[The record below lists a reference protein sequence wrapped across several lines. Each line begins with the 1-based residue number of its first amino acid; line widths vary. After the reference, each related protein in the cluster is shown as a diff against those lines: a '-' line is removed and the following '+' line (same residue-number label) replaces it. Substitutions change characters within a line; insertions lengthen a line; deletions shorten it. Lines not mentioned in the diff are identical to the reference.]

1 MQRIKVT
8 FKSEQGS
15 DLVGALELP
24 DQKPHGYAL
33 FAHCFSCGKDIPAA
47 TRISRSLA
55 EKGFAVLRFDF
66 TGLGGSNGDFG
77 NTNFSSNVK
86 DLVAAAGLLR
96 EQYEAPALLIGH
108 SLGGAA
114 VLAAAEQIP
123 EAEAVITIGAPS
135 TPDHVTHLMS
145 DQIET
150 IEKEGVAPVKL
161 GSRTFNITKQF
172 LTDISAHNMKDHI
185 KNLKKALL
193 VFHSPVDTTVGI
205 DEAREIFL
213 TAKHPKSFV
222 SLDQADHLLTNAAD
236 AVYVGR
242 TIAAWAERYIS
253 FPYAPVQSTPPA
265 KGHVLVSEENK
276 TFLRNIQTDNHNWL
290 ADEPLTMGGSN
301 QGPDPYEMLLAA
313 LGACTSMTIR
323 MYANHKKWP
332 LDDVKVEL
340 SHNREHSQDCAGCEK
355 DGNQI
360 DVMDRK
366 IELFGDLTEDQRQ
379 RLFKIAGKCPVHRTL
394 KNKIEVRDK
403 LVED

>member
-1 MQRIKVT
+1 MQRIKVS
-8 FKSEQGS
+8 FKSQQGT

-24 DQKPHGYAL
+24 DQKPSGYAL

-86 DLVAAAGLLR
+86 DLVAAARLLR
-96 EQYEAPALLIGH
+96 DQYQAPALLIGH

-123 EAEAVITIGAPS
+123 EAKAVITIGAPS
-135 TPDHVTHLMS
+135 TPDHVTHLLS

-150 IEKEGVAPVKL
+150 IEKDGVAAVKL

-193 VFHSPVDTTVGI
+193 VFHSPIDSTVGI
-205 DEAREIFL
+205 DEAREIFV

-222 SLDQADHLLTNAAD
+222 SLDNADHLLTNTAD

-253 FPYAPVQSTPPA
+253 SPQSPA
-265 KGHVLVSEENK
+265 RPTLPEKGQVLVSEENK
-276 TFLRNIQTDNHNWL
+276 AFLRNIQTDDHNWL
-290 ADEPLTMGGSN
+290 ADEPLAVGGSN
-301 QGPDPYEMLLAA
+301 HGPDPYEMLLAA

-323 MYANHKKWP
+323 MYANRKKWP
-332 LDDVKVEL
+332 LEDVLVKL
-340 SHNREHSQDCAGCEK
+340 SHNREHIQDCTGCEDK
-355 DGNQI
+355 ESQI
-360 DVMDRK
+360 DVLERK
-366 IELFGDLTEDQRQ
+366 IELIGDLSDEQKQ
-379 RLFKIAGKCPVHRTL
+379 RLLGIAGKCPVHRTL
-394 KNKIEVRDK
+394 ENKIKVRDK
-403 LVED
+403 LIKA

>member
-1 MQRIKVT
+1 MQRVKVS
-8 FKSEQGS
+8 FKSENGA
-15 DLVGALELP
+15 DLAGALELP

-96 EQYEAPALLIGH
+96 DQYKAPTLLIGH

-135 TPDHVTHLMS
+135 TPDHVTHLLAE
-145 DQIET
+145 QKET

-172 LTDISAHNMKDHI
+172 LTDISSHNMKDHI
-185 KNLKKALL
+185 KGLNKALL
-193 VFHSPVDTTVGI
+193 VFHSPIDATVGI

-222 SLDQADHLLTNAAD
+222 SLDKADHLLTNAAD
-236 AVYVGR
+236 AYML
-242 TIAAWAERYIS
+242 AEQLLLGLNAIFLSPMPLCKQRPLLKVMS
-253 FPYAPVQSTPPA
+253 LFQR
-265 KGHVLVSEENK
+265 K
-276 TFLRNIQTDNHNWL
+276 TKLFSGTSKLIVT
-290 ADEPLTMGGSN
+290 TGS
-301 QGPDPYEMLLAA
+301 
-313 LGACTSMTIR
+313 R
-323 MYANHKKWP
+323 MS
-332 LDDVKVEL
+332 L
-340 SHNREHSQDCAGCEK
+340 
-355 DGNQI
+355 
-360 DVMDRK
+360 
-366 IELFGDLTEDQRQ
+366 
-379 RLFKIAGKCPVHRTL
+379 
-394 KNKIEVRDK
+394 
-403 LVED
+403 